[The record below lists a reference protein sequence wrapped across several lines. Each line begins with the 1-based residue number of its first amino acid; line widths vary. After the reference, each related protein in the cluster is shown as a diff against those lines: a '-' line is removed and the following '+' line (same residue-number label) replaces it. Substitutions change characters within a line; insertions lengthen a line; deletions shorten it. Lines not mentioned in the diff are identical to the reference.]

1 MSMSENHDNL
11 FQYTLRQGDTS
22 LVLGHRLSEWCG
34 HAPAMEEDVALANLA
49 LDFIGQ
55 ARILLRY
62 AGEVEDA
69 GRSEDSLAYLRDG
82 RDYRNLLL
90 AEQPNGDFG
99 MTITRQFLFDA
110 WQLEYLKRLAD
121 SEDQLLAGYA
131 AKATKEAVYH
141 LRHSSEWMI
150 RLGDG
155 TEFSHG
161 KVQTALNEL
170 WMYTGELFAMDE
182 VDRAMVA
189 AGIGVDTS
197 SLRGDWDRT
206 VNRVLQGA
214 TLARPEEG
222 WMAAGGKTG
231 THTEYLGLMLAEMQ
245 SLHRAYPG
253 CEW

>member
-1 MSMSENHDNL
+1 MSENQQHL
-11 FQYTLRQGDTS
+11 FQYTLRLGDTS

-34 HAPAMEEDVALANLA
+34 HAPAMEEDVALANMA

-55 ARILLRY
+55 ARILFKY
-62 AGEVEDA
+62 AAEVEDA
-69 GRSEDSLAYLRDG
+69 GRSEDGLAYLRDG

-155 TEFSHG
+155 TEFSHD

-189 AGIGVDTS
+189 ARIGVDTS

-231 THTEYLGLMLAEMQ
+231 THTEYLGLMLAKMQ